1 MEIKRIKN
9 KEELED
15 AFYIRLKV
23 FVEEQGV
30 PRENEIDEY
39 ENVSEHIVLY
49 KEGKP
54 AATGRLRIIHGDAK
68 LQRICVLKE
77 YRKLGLGKAIIE
89 YLESMAKEEGCTN
102 AILGAQVQAK
112 EFYEKLGYRQSS
124 GLFMDEGIPHV
135 EMTKEL
141 VNNC

>member
-9 KEELED
+9 KEELKD

-30 PRENEIDEY
+30 PRENELDEY
-39 ENVSEHIVLY
+39 EDVSEHIVLY
-49 KEGKP
+49 KDKLP
-54 AATGRLRIIHGDAK
+54 VATGRIRVIHGDAK

-77 YRKLGLGKAIIE
+77 YRKLGLGKVIIE
-89 YLESMAKEEGCTN
+89 SLESIARKKGCKK

-112 EFYEKLGYRQSS
+112 EFYEKLGYTQRS
-124 GLFMDEGIPHV
+124 GLFMDEGIPHI
-135 EMTKEL
+135 EMQKQL
-141 VNNC
+141 I

>member
-9 KEELED
+9 KEELKD

-39 ENVSEHIVLY
+39 EDDSDHIVLY
-49 KEGKP
+49 EEHKP
-54 AATGRLRIIHGDAK
+54 AATGRLRIICGDAR

-77 YRKLGLGKAIIE
+77 YRELGLGKAIIE
-89 YLESMAKEEGCTN
+89 YLESMAKEKGCKT

-112 EFYEKLGYRQSS
+112 GFYEKLGYTQSS
-124 GLFMDEGIPHV
+124 DLFLDEGIPHV
-135 EMTKEL
+135 EMSKKL
-141 VNNC
+141 K

>member
-9 KEELED
+9 KEERKD

-30 PRENEIDEY
+30 PRENELDEY
-39 ENVSEHIVLY
+39 EDVSEHIVLY
-49 KEGKP
+49 KDKLP
-54 AATGRLRIIHGDAK
+54 VATGRIRIIHGDAK

-77 YRKLGLGKAIIE
+77 YRKLGLGKVIIE
-89 YLESMAKEEGCTN
+89 SLESIAREKDCKK

-112 EFYEKLGYRQSS
+112 EFYEKLGYTQSS
-124 GLFMDEGIPHV
+124 GLFVDEGIPHV
-135 EMTKEL
+135 EMTKQL
-141 VNNC
+141 

>member
-1 MEIKRIKN
+1 MEIKRVKN

-39 ENVSEHIVLY
+39 EDISQHIVLY
-49 KEGKP
+49 DKGQP
-54 AATGRLRIIHGDAK
+54 AATGRLRVIHGDAK

-89 YLESMAKEEGCTN
+89 YLESMAKEKGCKK
-102 AILGAQVQAK
+102 AVLGAQVQAK
-112 EFYEKLGYRQSS
+112 GFYEKLGYTQNS

-135 EMTKEL
+135 EMTKQL
-141 VNNC
+141 